1 MATNKKPEDL
11 LNEYKQQWEA
21 ANAAGNEAGK
31 QAAHDAATALRQQMD
46 KQNGTTSTYNPAS
59 GTWTTTPSGGGTSSG
74 SSSGSAMTAPNTSGS
89 RYDQNYMSSEDQAQL
104 QQYRQW
110 YYESQAK
117 GNQQGMNDA
126 HAAAEQLRKK
136 YGYSGGSDGSRY
148 IPEEGFWYEQPPEY
162 TSQWDSTR
170 NDLIDSILNSS
181 FEDWASGSDYQ
192 YLLGRYTAMGQQA
205 MQDTLGQVSARTG
218 GYASSYA
225 TSAANQSYND
235 YMTALEDAA
244 RAMYQDSL
252 NQQRDNLGMVNDAE
266 QIDYNRYLTQ
276 LGQYNTDR
284 NFAYGQ
290 YTDDRNWDYTLGRD
304 QIEDQRYED
313 ALDYERNQASR
324 AEVQAQVDAILQ
336 AGRTPSADLIAASGY
351 STEYVNALAA
361 YYRQQLAS
369 GGSSRSSGGSSSG
382 KSASGGGQDYEG
394 LFAAAEQSGYPKSFI
409 SNNYK
414 KYGFTSSSGLYDG
427 FEDWAEGGGDQE
439 PITSYSQ
446 LGTAAKRIADGASRG
461 GASDNIGGLAEQIE
475 TYLNRG
481 EITDAE
487 ADFLLRAFGY

>member
-89 RYDQNYMSSEDQAQL
+89 RYDQNYMSSEDQARL

-117 GNQQGMNDA
+117 GDQQGMNDA

-192 YLLGRYTAMGQQA
+192 YLLDRYTAMGQQA

-304 QIEDQRYED
+304 QIEDSRYQDETD
-313 ALDYERNQASR
+313 YNRALYQAETMAQYGDFSGYR
-324 AEVQAQVDAILQ
+324 ALGFTESQ
-336 AGRTPSADLIAASGY
+336 IAAMQ
-351 STEYVNALAA
+351 ADWQ
-361 YYRQQLAS
+361 RQQLAS
-369 GGSSRSSGGSSSG
+369 ASSGRSSSG
-382 KSASGGGQDYEG
+382 RRASSTSGSGGQDYEG

>member
-74 SSSGSAMTAPNTSGS
+74 SSGGSAMTAPNTSGS

-117 GNQQGMNDA
+117 GDQQGMNDA

-192 YLLGRYTAMGQQA
+192 YLLDRYTAMGQQA

-225 TSAANQSYND
+225 TAAANQSYND

-252 NQQRDNLGMVNDAE
+252 NQQRANLGMVNDAE

-304 QIEDQRYED
+304 QIEDSRYQDETD
-313 ALDYERNQASR
+313 YNRALYQAETMAQYGDFSGYR
-324 AEVQAQVDAILQ
+324 ALGFTESQ
-336 AGRTPSADLIAASGY
+336 IAAMQ
-351 STEYVNALAA
+351 ADWQ
-361 YYRQQLAS
+361 RQQLAS
-369 GGSSRSSGGSSSG
+369 ASSGRSSSG
-382 KSASGGGQDYEG
+382 NRSSSTSGSGGQDYEG

-461 GASDNIGGLAEQIE
+461 GTSDNIGGLAEQIE

>member
-1 MATNKKPEDL
+1 M
-11 LNEYKQQWEA
+11 
-21 ANAAGNEAGK
+21 
-31 QAAHDAATALRQQMD
+31 
-46 KQNGTTSTYNPAS
+46 
-59 GTWTTTPSGGGTSSG
+59 
-74 SSSGSAMTAPNTSGS
+74 
-89 RYDQNYMSSEDQAQL
+89 
-104 QQYRQW
+104 
-110 YYESQAK
+110 
-117 GNQQGMNDA
+117 
-126 HAAAEQLRKK
+126 
-136 YGYSGGSDGSRY
+136 
-148 IPEEGFWYEQPPEY
+148 
-162 TSQWDSTR
+162 
-170 NDLIDSILNSS
+170 
-181 FEDWASGSDYQ
+181 
-192 YLLGRYTAMGQQA
+192 
-205 MQDTLGQVSARTG
+205 
-218 GYASSYA
+218 
-225 TSAANQSYND
+225 
-235 YMTALEDAA
+235 
-244 RAMYQDSL
+244 

-304 QIEDQRYED
+304 QIEDSRYQNETD
-313 ALDYERNQASR
+313 YNRALYQAETMAQYGDFSGYR
-324 AEVQAQVDAILQ
+324 ALGFTESQ
-336 AGRTPSADLIAASGY
+336 IAAMQ
-351 STEYVNALAA
+351 ADWQ
-361 YYRQQLAS
+361 RQQLAS
-369 GGSSRSSGGSSSG
+369 ASSGRSSSG
-382 KSASGGGQDYEG
+382 DRSSSTSGSGGQDYEG

>member
-324 AEVQAQVDAILQ
+324 AEAQTQVDAILQ

>member
-11 LNEYKQQWEA
+11 LNEYKQQWA
-21 ANAAGNEAGK
+21 DANARGNEAGK

-74 SSSGSAMTAPNTSGS
+74 SSGGSAMTAPNTSGS

-117 GNQQGMNDA
+117 GDQQGMNDA

-192 YLLGRYTAMGQQA
+192 YLLDRYTAMGQQA

-225 TSAANQSYND
+225 TAAANQSYNN

-252 NQQRDNLGMVNDAE
+252 NQQRANLGMVNEVE

-284 NFAYGQ
+284 NFAYGK
-290 YTDDRNWDYTLGRD
+290 YTDGRNWDYTLGRD
-304 QIEDQRYED
+304 QIEDSRYQDETAYNRAMYQAETMAKYGD
-313 ALDYERNQASR
+313 FSGYRALGFTESQ
-324 AEVQAQVDAILQ
+324 
-336 AGRTPSADLIAASGY
+336 IAAMQ
-351 STEYVNALAA
+351 ADWK
-361 YYRQQLAS
+361 RQQLAAA
-369 GGSSRSSGGSSSG
+369 GSRRSSSG
-382 KSASGGGQDYEG
+382 SRASSTGGGQDYEG
-394 LFAAAEQSGYPKSFI
+394 LFAAAYASGNEKSFI
-409 SNNYK
+409 ANNYK
-414 KYGFTSSSGLYDG
+414 KYGFTSSSGLHDEYQSWREDSVNGDGQELYSKNSFDTLTNYVKKMQSAGRSAEYMYD
-427 FEDWAEGGGDQE
+427 A
-439 PITSYSQ
+439 
-446 LGTAAKRIADGASRG
+446 
-461 GASDNIGGLAEQIE
+461 
-475 TYLNRG
+475 LNRQG
-481 EITDAE
+481 YSDAVIYQLFQS
-487 ADFLLRAFGY
+487 AGIKAG

>member
-11 LNEYKQQWEA
+11 LNDYKQQWA
-21 ANAAGNEAGK
+21 DANARGDEAGK

-59 GTWTTTPSGGGTSSG
+59 GTWTTRPASGGGTSSG
-74 SSSGSAMTAPNTSGS
+74 SSGGSAMTAPNTSGS

-117 GNQQGMNDA
+117 GDQQGMNDA
-126 HAAAEQLRKK
+126 QAAAEQLRKK

-192 YLLGRYTAMGQQA
+192 YLLDRYTAMGQQA

-225 TSAANQSYND
+225 TAAANQSYND

-304 QIEDQRYED
+304 QIEDSRYQNETD
-313 ALDYERNQASR
+313 YNRALYQAETMAQYGDFSGYR
-324 AEVQAQVDAILQ
+324 ALGFTESQ
-336 AGRTPSADLIAASGY
+336 IAAMQ
-351 STEYVNALAA
+351 ADWQ
-361 YYRQQLAS
+361 RQQLAS
-369 GGSSRSSGGSSSG
+369 ASSGRSSSG
-382 KSASGGGQDYEG
+382 DRSSSTSGSGGQDYEG

>member
-74 SSSGSAMTAPNTSGS
+74 SSGGSAMTAPNTSGS

-117 GNQQGMNDA
+117 GDQQGMNDA

-136 YGYSGGSDGSRY
+136 YGYSGGGDGSRY

-192 YLLGRYTAMGQQA
+192 YLLDRYTAMGQQA

-225 TSAANQSYND
+225 TAAANQSYND

-304 QIEDQRYED
+304 QIEDSRYQDETD
-313 ALDYERNQASR
+313 YNRALYQAETMAQYGDFSGYR
-324 AEVQAQVDAILQ
+324 ALGFTESQ
-336 AGRTPSADLIAASGY
+336 IAAMQ
-351 STEYVNALAA
+351 ADWQ
-361 YYRQQLAS
+361 RQQLAS
-369 GGSSRSSGGSSSG
+369 ASSGRSSSG
-382 KSASGGGQDYEG
+382 NRSSSGRRASSTSGSGGQDYEG

>member
-11 LNEYKQQWEA
+11 LNDYKQQWA
-21 ANAAGNEAGK
+21 DANARGDEAGK

-59 GTWTTTPSGGGTSSG
+59 GTWTTRPASGGGTSSG
-74 SSSGSAMTAPNTSGS
+74 SSGGSAMTAPNTSGS

-117 GNQQGMNDA
+117 GDQQGMNDA

-192 YLLGRYTAMGQQA
+192 YLLDRYTAMGQQA

-225 TSAANQSYND
+225 TAAANQSYND

-304 QIEDQRYED
+304 QIEDSRYQNETD
-313 ALDYERNQASR
+313 YNRALYQAETMAQYGDFSGYR
-324 AEVQAQVDAILQ
+324 ALGFTESQ
-336 AGRTPSADLIAASGY
+336 IAAMQ
-351 STEYVNALAA
+351 ADWQ
-361 YYRQQLAS
+361 RQQLAS
-369 GGSSRSSGGSSSG
+369 ASSGRSSSG
-382 KSASGGGQDYEG
+382 DRSSSTSGSGGQDYEG

>member
-11 LNEYKQQWEA
+11 LNEYKQQWA
-21 ANAAGNEAGK
+21 DANARGDEAGK

-59 GTWTTTPSGGGTSSG
+59 GTWTTRPASGGGTSSG
-74 SSSGSAMTAPNTSGS
+74 SSGGSAMTAPNTSGS

-117 GNQQGMNDA
+117 GDQQGMNDA

-192 YLLGRYTAMGQQA
+192 YLLDRYTAMGQQA

-304 QIEDQRYED
+304 QIEDSRYQDETD
-313 ALDYERNQASR
+313 YNRALYQAETMAQYGDFSGYR
-324 AEVQAQVDAILQ
+324 ALGFTESQ
-336 AGRTPSADLIAASGY
+336 IAAMQ
-351 STEYVNALAA
+351 ADWQ
-361 YYRQQLAS
+361 RQQLAS
-369 GGSSRSSGGSSSG
+369 ASSGRSSSG
-382 KSASGGGQDYEG
+382 RRASSTSGSGGQDYEG

>member
-11 LNEYKQQWEA
+11 LNEYKQQWA
-21 ANAAGNEAGK
+21 DANARGDEAGK
-31 QAAHDAATALRQQMD
+31 QAAHDAATALRQQVD

-59 GTWTTTPSGGGTSSG
+59 GTWTTRPASGGGTSSG
-74 SSSGSAMTAPNTSGS
+74 SSGGSAMTAPNTSGS

-117 GNQQGMNDA
+117 GDQQGMNDA

-192 YLLGRYTAMGQQA
+192 YLLDRYTAMGQQA

-225 TSAANQSYND
+225 TAAANQSYND

-276 LGQYNTDR
+276 LDQYNTDR

-304 QIEDQRYED
+304 QIEDSRYQDETD
-313 ALDYERNQASR
+313 YNRALYQAETMAQYGDFSGYR
-324 AEVQAQVDAILQ
+324 ALGFTESQ
-336 AGRTPSADLIAASGY
+336 IAAMQ
-351 STEYVNALAA
+351 ADWQ
-361 YYRQQLAS
+361 RQQLAS
-369 GGSSRSSGGSSSG
+369 ASSGRSSSG
-382 KSASGGGQDYEG
+382 NRSSSTSGSGGQDYEG

-461 GASDNIGGLAEQIE
+461 GTSDNIGGLAEQIE

>member
-89 RYDQNYMSSEDQAQL
+89 RYDQNYMSSEDQARL

-117 GNQQGMNDA
+117 GDQQGMNDA

-192 YLLGRYTAMGQQA
+192 YLLDRYTAMGQQA

-225 TSAANQSYND
+225 TAAANQSYND

-304 QIEDQRYED
+304 QIEDSRYQDETD
-313 ALDYERNQASR
+313 YNRALYQAETMAQYGDFSGYR
-324 AEVQAQVDAILQ
+324 ALGFTESQ
-336 AGRTPSADLIAASGY
+336 IAAMQ
-351 STEYVNALAA
+351 ADWQ
-361 YYRQQLAS
+361 RQQLAS
-369 GGSSRSSGGSSSG
+369 ASSGRSSSG
-382 KSASGGGQDYEG
+382 RRASSTSGSGGQDYEG